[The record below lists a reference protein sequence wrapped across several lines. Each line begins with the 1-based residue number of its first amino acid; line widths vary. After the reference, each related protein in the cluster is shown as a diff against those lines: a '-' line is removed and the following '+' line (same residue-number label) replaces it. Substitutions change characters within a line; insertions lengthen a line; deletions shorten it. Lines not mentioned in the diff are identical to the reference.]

1 MRLAAHHGDHI
12 PAVATATARPAR
24 TTAQTTAGRTSAD
37 PITDFFT
44 SLTEPGHIATF
55 EREYATLRFDIGD
68 RPDVQ
73 YWYVTVHDG
82 DVTVTRQKSGADAI
96 VRISRPYFEAI
107 VTGRMNAQAAMLR
120 GLLTCEGSMSAL
132 MMFQRCLPG
141 PPGSAGT
148 VAPISS
154 ETVMAQRRPK

>member
-1 MRLAAHHGDHI
+1 LAAHHGDHI
-12 PAVATATARPAR
+12 PAVSTATRPAR
-24 TTAQTTAGRTSAD
+24 TPAGRTSAD
-37 PITDFFT
+37 PISDFFA

-55 EREYATLRFDIGD
+55 EREYATLRFEIGD
-68 RPDVQ
+68 RPDIQ

-82 DVTVTRQKSGADAI
+82 DVTVTRQKSTADAV
-96 VRISRPYFEAI
+96 VRISRPTFEAI
-107 VTGRMNAQAAMLR
+107 VAGRMNAQAALLR
-120 GLLTCEGSMSAL
+120 GVLSCEGSMAAL

-141 PPGSAGT
+141 PPGSTWA